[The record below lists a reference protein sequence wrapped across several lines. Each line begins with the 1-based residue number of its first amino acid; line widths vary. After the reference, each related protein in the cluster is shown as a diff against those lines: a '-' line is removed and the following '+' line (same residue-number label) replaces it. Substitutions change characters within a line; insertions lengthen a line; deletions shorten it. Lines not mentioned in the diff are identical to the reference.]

1 MWLLVD
7 WFNMKILIAESVPGR
22 ISCENVYYFNG
33 LSLLTEEVLCGSI
46 ALNMVMRLFYGYLNQ
61 EIVSGGGM
69 DFSSQDG
76 GEGGH
81 VSMSEALGQSEAF
94 IDFQEQISQV
104 APIDRPILILG
115 ERGTGKELAA
125 ARVHFLS
132 KRWQKPMVTLN
143 CAALTP
149 TLIGSELFG
158 YEKGAFTGATV
169 RQVGRFEQ
177 AADGTLFLD
186 EIGTIPMEV
195 QEKILRVV
203 EYGAFER
210 VGSSRPVQVDVRIV
224 AATNVDL
231 SRMAD
236 LGRFKQDLLDRL
248 SFEVIYAPPLRYRKE
263 DILLLANHFA
273 GRMAYELGWEEI
285 PQLTSGAVKTLEA
298 YPWPGNI
305 RELKNVIERAVY
317 KSPSHRIGII
327 SFDPFQSRYGE
338 GLGAGFP
345 EPALLEPAK
354 PESVRPESAA
364 TGSAP
369 PDPDT
374 GVRGPGGTGGVG
386 QREMMADLFEKPL
399 KESIRA
405 LEYHRLCAALFACQY
420 NQKKAAVLLG
430 VSYDQFRG
438 LKKKHDSNL

>member
-1 MWLLVD
+1 
-7 WFNMKILIAESVPGR
+7 
-22 ISCENVYYFNG
+22 
-33 LSLLTEEVLCGSI
+33 
-46 ALNMVMRLFYGYLNQ
+46 
-61 EIVSGGGM
+61 M

-94 IDFQEQISQV
+94 IEFQEQISRV
-104 APIDRPILILG
+104 APIDRPVLILG

-158 YEKGAFTGATV
+158 YEKGAFTGAAV

-186 EIGTIPMEV
+186 EIGSIPMEV

-231 SRMAD
+231 LRLAD

-248 SFEVIYAPPLRYRKE
+248 SFEVIYAPPLRYRIE

-273 GRMAYELGWEEI
+273 GRMAYELDWEEV
-285 PQLTSGAVKTLEA
+285 PHLTPGAVKTLES
-298 YPWPGNI
+298 YSWPGNI

-317 KSPSHRIGII
+317 KSSSHRIGEI

-338 GLGAGFP
+338 GLG
-345 EPALLEPAK
+345 
-354 PESVRPESAA
+354 
-364 TGSAP
+364 
-369 PDPDT
+369 T
-374 GVRGPGGTGGVG
+374 GVRTPNVMAEDQELDVSRSAQGPGQGSEQG
-386 QREMMADLFEKPL
+386 ELMADLFEKPL

-405 LEYHRLCAALFACQY
+405 LEFHRLCAALSTCRY
-420 NQKKAAVLLG
+420 NQKKAAALLG
-430 VSYDQFRG
+430 ISYDQFRG
-438 LKKKHDSNL
+438 LKKKYGPDL